1 MLGLMSDRMC
11 VGAPQKQINNWF
23 YNARKRYPRKQSH
36 TVNEQA
42 AADVSSPFTGTKDTG
57 GRVPIT
63 NAYYKAGLCPVN
75 VHGHLGSEHRSN
87 GQYDENGKGPADS
100 PT

>member
-1 MLGLMSDRMC
+1 MSDRMC
-11 VGAPQKQINNWF
+11 LVAPQKQINNWF
-23 YNARKRYPRKQSH
+23 NNARKRYPSKLSH

-42 AADVSSPFTGTKDTG
+42 VADVSSPFAGTKDTG

-63 NAYYKAGLCPVN
+63 KAYWKASLYPVN
-75 VHGHLGSEHRSN
+75 VHWHLGSEHRSN

>member
-23 YNARKRYPRKQSH
+23 YNARKRYPRKLSH

-42 AADVSSPFTGTKDTG
+42 AADVSSPFTGT
-57 GRVPIT
+57 
-63 NAYYKAGLCPVN
+63 
-75 VHGHLGSEHRSN
+75 
-87 GQYDENGKGPADS
+87 
-100 PT
+100 